1 VTASLLAV
9 LGILAGVFGVVMG
22 WVLAAFMAWSA
33 AGVLRRLLR
42 RDPVLTVDAT
52 GVHDHRIPVTIA
64 WQDVERM
71 RTVDRRVLLQRIPLL
86 ELVPVRPLTRDTG
99 SVLRAVLRGDLSV
112 VDARDASRLV
122 VDLQHLDA
130 TPEQV
135 LAAARAA
142 RR

>member
-1 VTASLLAV
+1 MV

-22 WVLAAFMAWSA
+22 WALAALMAWSG
-33 AGVLRRLLR
+33 AGVVRRLRRR
-42 RDPVLTVDAT
+42 GPVLTIDAA
-52 GVHDHRIPVTIA
+52 GVHDHRIPTHIA
-64 WQDVERM
+64 WADVERM
-71 RTVDRRVLLQRIPLL
+71 RTLDRRVLLSRVPML
-86 ELVPVRPLTRDTG
+86 ELVPARPLTRDTG

-130 TPEQV
+130 TPEEV

-142 RR
+142 RG